1 MKKSNLHRALKYFS
15 LALTAAVFAAGI
27 TSCGEDKDSVVKV
40 GILHSTTGTMAISE
54 IPVRDAELLAIKEIN
69 EAGGVLGKQIKVI
82 QKDGK
87 SDPQT
92 FAEKARELL
101 ENDQVVTVF
110 GCWTSASRK
119 AVKPIFEEL
128 YGLLW
133 YPVQYE
139 GMEASPNIMYMGA
152 SPNQQV
158 VPAVD
163 YCAANIGKNMF
174 LVGSDYVFPQTANKI
189 IKAQLKQLEGNCVGE
204 EYVPMGYTDFSGI
217 IQKIKNANPDVIIN
231 TLNGDSN
238 VAFFKQLAENEI
250 TAEKIPV
257 MSFSIAE
264 EEVLQIGTEYTKGH
278 LVSWN
283 YYETTET
290 TMNEKFVSDYKSEY
304 GSDRETG
311 DPIEAGYIGVYMW
324 AAACEKA
331 GSFDVEAVRI
341 AAKGMSFTAPEGT
354 VTIDGTNQHLYKQV
368 RIGVITEKGEIDEI
382 WATSGA
388 IKPDPYLST
397 YAWARGLEE
406 D

>member
-238 VAFFKQLAENEI
+238 VAFFKQLAENGI